1 MLYLLYDN
9 HCGLCSKL
17 TKWIIRQKLREPLTL
32 VGWDT
37 GQARRMFPTLVT
49 TRPAEEIIMVSSS
62 GEVWKNEKAWVMVLY
77 ALADYA
83 TLARRMAHPRLLPLV
98 RQTFVLVSKERHAV
112 SRLFGLAG
120 EDQMAEM
127 LNQIAVPACQLG
139 SKENDGCKIRG
150 NPPENS

>member
-17 TKWIIRQKLREPLTL
+17 TKWIIGQKLREPLKL

-37 GQARRMFPTLVT
+37 EQARRMFPTLVT
-49 TRPAEEIIMVSSS
+49 TRPPQEIMMVSSS
-62 GEVWKNEKAWVMVLY
+62 GEVWKNEKAWVMVLH

-98 RQTFVLVSKERHAV
+98 RQTFVLISQERHAV

-120 EDQMAEM
+120 EEQLAEM
-127 LNQIAVPACQLG
+127 LNQIAVPGCELG
-139 SKENDGCKIRG
+139 LKDNDGCKIRR
-150 NPPENS
+150 NSSENS